1 MNIPSFIKNNLLLKV
16 TSANTLLVLVRM
28 GFALI
33 SQKALAILIGAEGIA
48 LVGNLKN
55 VIAFFGQFSIL
66 GTSNGLVKY
75 ISENR
80 DDKKQLNN
88 LFSTVF
94 VFSIFAALV
103 SFVILFFLSDTF
115 NDIIFGT
122 DKNYAYIFKILSFI
136 IPFMAVNAILSSLL
150 NGISAYKLYSKTVL
164 STIIVSTFLIVLL
177 TFNKGLKGSLL
188 AISVIPLIQ
197 FISYLSFFSK
207 RHKAY
212 INLKELFSFNL
223 SFKKQLLS
231 YSVMSVV
238 VILFINITDIAIRNL
253 IENRIS
259 MREAGYW
266 TAMTSISKTY
276 MQFLAAIFPL
286 YILPQYAKINTTFD
300 FRKEVKKIYK
310 LLLPLIIMGMV
321 FIYLFRDLIIKGL
334 FTDQFLDMTSL
345 FKWQLIGD
353 LIKFISIVL
362 SYQFLAKKQMTYFV
376 FTEILSVLLF
386 YCFSVYFID
395 IYGTEGIV
403 IAHFVRYVLYFMVV
417 GYILRHSFI
426 GENRSL

>member
-1 MNIPSFIKNNLLLKV
+1 M